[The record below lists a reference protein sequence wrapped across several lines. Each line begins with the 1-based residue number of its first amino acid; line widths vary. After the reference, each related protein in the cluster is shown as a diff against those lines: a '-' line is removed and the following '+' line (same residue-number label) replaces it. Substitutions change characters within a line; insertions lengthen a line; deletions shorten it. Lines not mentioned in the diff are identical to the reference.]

1 MNDDLKDS
9 FLSIF
14 EASLEAQLRAVRRL
28 RKGDTPAPRP
38 ARSKGLSQVDM
49 AYDVLKKARSSLHV
63 SALLDRIHSAFGV
76 TVDRESLVS
85 SLTKRWPAKTVS
97 CAPGRIPSGC
107 ARRPDDSPGGLLGN
121 RRRLAGRVSPIAHL
135 PTCGAASTGLAGVF
149 GPPLPL
155 PHHLD
160 LRRPASQLG
169 RGVFSAFRCQW
180 QPQELFRPILQR
192 ALAYCPGRLVG
203 VAVDDTR
210 LPKTGRCIQQ
220 AFLQRDPLSPPF
232 HVNLMLGLRFLQAS
246 LLVPT
251 YRLAPVSTRGLPIR
265 FEEVSRVKKPSRKA
279 KPEAWQEYK
288 EAIKRY
294 NLSQSFVGM
303 MGQLRQELDLAGGE
317 KKILVLAGDG
327 SFCNRTC
334 FRAPRDRTELICRT
348 RKDAVLCWGAPEGSR
363 RFYGTEKF
371 TPEQVRQDETRP
383 WKETKVFYGGK
394 WRKVRYKEVSVVYWQ
409 GGAARCP
416 LRLLV
421 VAPTPY
427 RKRKS
432 SKLYYRQPAFLL
444 TTDLKSSVKQLLQIY
459 FDRWQIEVNH
469 RDEKDTLGV
478 GQAQLWNVKAVPK
491 QPVLAVA
498 AYSALLLAS
507 LIAFGAERGAAYE
520 ALPKWRKRAYR
531 PSCLDLV
538 TLLRKEMAEHPEL
551 LKEFEVKITEK
562 QLVRAAAA

>member
-1 MNDDLKDS
+1 MTLLAA
-9 FLSIF
+9 FLDIAAGWRSVF
-14 EASLEAQLRAVRRL
+14 PQSRTFQRAVR
-28 RKGDTPAPRP
+28 
-38 ARSKGLSQVDM
+38 Q
-49 AYDVLKKARSSLHV
+49 
-63 SALLDRIHSAFGV
+63 ALG
-76 TVDRESLVS
+76 SLV
-85 SLTKRWPAKTVS
+85 
-97 CAPGRIPSGC
+97 C
-107 ARRPDDSPGGLLGN
+107 
-121 RRRLAGRVSPIAHL
+121 
-135 PTCGAASTGLAGVF
+135 
-149 GPPLPL
+149 
-155 PHHLD
+155 
-160 LRRPASQLG
+160 LG
-169 RGVFSAFRCQW
+169 RRCLSRIIWTNGGQHRSWGAEYFLHSRCEW
-180 QPQELFRPILQR
+180 QPQELFRPILER

-220 AFLQRDPLSPPF
+220 AFYQRDPLSPPF

-246 LLVPT
+246 LLVPVH
-251 YRLAPVSTRGLPIR
+251 RMAKVSTRGLPIR

-279 KPEAWQEYK
+279 QPEAWQAYK
-288 EAIKRY
+288 DAIKQH
-294 NLSQSFVGM
+294 NLSQSFVAM
-303 MGQLRQELDLAGGE
+303 MGQLRKELDLAGGE
-317 KKILVLAGDG
+317 KKILVLASDG

-334 FRAPRDRTELICRT
+334 FRAPRDRTELISRA
-348 RKDAVLCWGAPEGSR
+348 RKDAVLCWRAPQGTR
-363 RFYGTEKF
+363 RFYGTEKL
-371 TPEQVRQDETRP
+371 TPEQVRQDQARP
-383 WKETKVFYGGK
+383 WKETKIFYGGK
-394 WRKVRYKEVSVVYWQ
+394 RRKVRYKEVAVVYWQ
-409 GGAARCP
+409 GGAGRCP

-432 SKLYYRQPAFLL
+432 RKLYYRRPAFLL
-444 TTDLKSSVKQLLQIY
+444 TTDLKSFAKQLLQIY

-498 AYSALLLAS
+498 AYSAMLLAS
-507 LIAFGAERGAAYE
+507 LIAFGAERGEAYA
-520 ALPKWRKRAYR
+520 ALPKWRRKAHR